1 MVVSSEG
8 LFYVYSIDLENGG
21 ECILTKSHNLLEGL
35 DSFDNQST
43 LRDDSTTAPSSIS
56 LVQTPPSRDAKGN
69 DDFAIP
75 KESWPAD
82 FATTP

>member
-1 MVVSSEG
+1 MVVLSEG

-43 LRDDSTTAPSSIS
+43 FREDSTTAAPSNLSY
-56 LVQTPPSRDAKGN
+56 
-69 DDFAIP
+69 
-75 KESWPAD
+75 
-82 FATTP
+82 